1 MKQILKIQE
10 KMPQTILV
18 KLKVA
23 RCLKDKISS
32 GHYLIIC
39 HALDRIGGNRIML
52 NAKRTEEEYRLLSR
66 NLRNYGQ
73 KKRQFLNAENRQ
85 VVSKGVDG
93 QSVLVSAGKTG

>member
-52 NAKRTEEEYRLLSR
+52 SAKRTE
-66 NLRNYGQ
+66 
-73 KKRQFLNAENRQ
+73 
-85 VVSKGVDG
+85 
-93 QSVLVSAGKTG
+93 